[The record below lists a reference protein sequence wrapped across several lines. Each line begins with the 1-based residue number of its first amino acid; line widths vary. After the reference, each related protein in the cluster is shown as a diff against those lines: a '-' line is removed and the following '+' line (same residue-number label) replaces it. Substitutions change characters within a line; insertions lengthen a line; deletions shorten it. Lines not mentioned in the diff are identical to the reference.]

1 MNFNQATRDRNTID
15 QADEVELKKSNRVN
29 ITTLLSRNKKRQ
41 SKEKAET
48 YIFVG
53 LASALVIIS
62 GILISL

>member
-1 MNFNQATRDRNTID
+1 MDFEQATSNKNTID
-15 QADEVELKKSNRVN
+15 QINEVELGRSNRVN
-29 ITTLLSRNKKRQ
+29 FTTLLSRNKKQQ

-53 LASALVIIS
+53 LAGALVIIS

>member
-1 MNFNQATRDRNTID
+1 MNFDQVTSNKNTID
-15 QADEVELKKSNRVN
+15 QINEVELEKSNRVN
-29 ITTLLSRNKKRQ
+29 ITALLSRKKKQQ